1 MSDFPPFVPHFFLR
15 TVHLQTVF
23 SPHLPGQLR
32 PYRAQQHIV
41 VLPDEDKVVMHDDC
55 PPQWEPGDRVALL
68 LHGVTG
74 CHGSPYL
81 VRLAGKLNDVGVR
94 TFRMDMRGCGAG
106 MKLAQHPGHAGRS
119 EDARACVEQLAQL
132 CPHSPC
138 SIVGFSLGG
147 NIALKLLGEAGSDL
161 PGNLDSGVAV
171 SAPIDLVACGRNI
184 DRGWNAFY
192 SRKFAHV
199 LTQFVKDRLEFM
211 PAARE
216 INLRPAPRSIV
227 DFDNRVTAPLS
238 GFEGVWDY
246 YRQCSSAPLLSNIA
260 TPTLVITSADD
271 SMIPVTMYERASV
284 SRTVKLVI
292 TSHGGHVGFY
302 AARNSDPD
310 RWWIDWRI
318 IDWMQSQHSAALH
331 STNLAGDITV

>member
-1 MSDFPPFVPHFFLR
+1 
-15 TVHLQTVF
+15 
-23 SPHLPGQLR
+23 
-32 PYRAQQHIV
+32 
-41 VLPDEDKVVMHDDC
+41 
-55 PPQWEPGDRVALL
+55 
-68 LHGVTG
+68 
-74 CHGSPYL
+74 
-81 VRLAGKLNDVGVR
+81 
-94 TFRMDMRGCGAG
+94 
-106 MKLAQHPGHAGRS
+106 
-119 EDARACVEQLAQL
+119 
-132 CPHSPC
+132 
-138 SIVGFSLGG
+138 
-147 NIALKLLGEAGSDL
+147 
-161 PGNLDSGVAV
+161 
-171 SAPIDLVACGRNI
+171 
-184 DRGWNAFY
+184 
-192 SRKFAHV
+192 
-199 LTQFVKDRLEFM
+199 M